1 MAFVKNMNVVRE
13 VLKNYI
19 NDSSLSYRKLGAICF
34 CSKNTVKSIIDRAS
48 AVGVPFDQL
57 IKYSDE
63 KLKSVIYPNSNPYSD
78 APEPDVEY
86 IIKELKKH
94 VTMKI
99 LFDECKEKFAN
110 RLGYTQFCERVR
122 KHEKISSICMHFDRK
137 AGEKMEAYPNLDNF
151 F

>member
-19 NDSSLSYRKLGAICF
+19 NDSSLSYRKLGAMCF

-48 AVGVPFDQL
+48 AVGVTFDQL

-78 APEPDVEY
+78 VPEPDVEY
-86 IIKELKKH
+86 IIKELKKKH

-99 LFDECKEKFAN
+99 LLE
-110 RLGYTQFCERVR
+110 V
-122 KHEKISSICMHFDRK
+122 I
-137 AGEKMEAYPNLDNF
+137 
-151 F
+151 